1 MLFYLAFKN
10 IVSRKSSFVI
20 VLFIAFAV
28 MLMAVINSVF
38 DSTENGIEKVFSKS
52 FTGDLA
58 IFPKSD
64 IPLSLFGD
72 ETPVTGTLT
81 KINTLVP
88 FNEISKEHAYKEGEG
103 DKSLDYWKRVHEDFF
118 SKCLNEVRLKFTPDM
133 KVVCEEFVVVEGA

>member
-58 IFPKSD
+58 VFPKSD

-72 ETPVTGTLT
+72 ETPVTGELT

-88 FNEISKEHAYKEGEG
+88 FNEISN
-103 DKSLDYWKRVHEDFF
+103 
-118 SKCLNEVRLKFTPDM
+118 CLNSVPEIEKSVPQVTGTAAL
-133 KVVCEEFVVVEGA
+133 EFNGK